1 MEWLTDMEWQERK
14 YKNGMV
20 MGKPQWIQ
28 EQSPFSYLVA
38 SLLPKAWKGEAT
50 STNQGHHF
58 TDDGWLTGIKECTK
72 KKKKK

>member
-1 MEWLTDMEWQERK
+1 MEWLTDMEWHERK

-38 SLLPKAWKGEAT
+38 SLLPKAWKEAT

-72 KKKKK
+72 KKK